1 MDDKIKDGLI
11 EWFLHYGERPVLWSD
26 VSESLRKNLRDA
38 YYSDFVDYVHRDSY
52 LLKLTPEAIEIIK
65 GK

>member
-1 MDDKIKDGLI
+1 MDAEIKDGLM

-52 LLKLTPEAIEIIK
+52 LLKLTPEALNIIK

>member
-1 MDDKIKDGLI
+1 M